1 MTNKERIV
9 KVISEELRIDK
20 DKIVPEANVFD
31 DLNFD
36 SLDSVQVIL
45 EIEKEFD
52 IEKNLPIDFQWFLTK
67 LFFIFLFFCFFCSFF
82 CMGSAA
88 CGVSHSITSLRFTW
102 KACSRTEHADDV
114 SMSSAGV
121 ALLTL
126 EASLTFE
133 VCRAVCSPVSI
144 TY

>member
-20 DKIVPEANVFD
+20 DKIVPEANVFE

-52 IEKNLPIDFQWFLTK
+52 IETTDEEIDSIQTVQDIIDLVENL
-67 LFFIFLFFCFFCSFF
+67 S
-82 CMGSAA
+82 
-88 CGVSHSITSLRFTW
+88 
-102 KACSRTEHADDV
+102 
-114 SMSSAGV
+114 
-121 ALLTL
+121 
-126 EASLTFE
+126 
-133 VCRAVCSPVSI
+133 
-144 TY
+144 

>member
-1 MTNKERIV
+1 MTNIERIV

-52 IEKNLPIDFQWFLTK
+52 IETTDDEIDSIQTVQDIVDLVENL
-67 LFFIFLFFCFFCSFF
+67 S
-82 CMGSAA
+82 
-88 CGVSHSITSLRFTW
+88 
-102 KACSRTEHADDV
+102 
-114 SMSSAGV
+114 
-121 ALLTL
+121 
-126 EASLTFE
+126 
-133 VCRAVCSPVSI
+133 
-144 TY
+144 

>member
-52 IEKNLPIDFQWFLTK
+52 IETTDEEID
-67 LFFIFLFFCFFCSFF
+67 
-82 CMGSAA
+82 
-88 CGVSHSITSLRFTW
+88 SIQTVQDIIDLVENPF
-102 KACSRTEHADDV
+102 
-114 SMSSAGV
+114 
-121 ALLTL
+121 
-126 EASLTFE
+126 
-133 VCRAVCSPVSI
+133 
-144 TY
+144 

>member
-9 KVISEELRIDK
+9 KVIPEELRIDK

-52 IEKNLPIDFQWFLTK
+52 IQNNGRRDRQYSNSSRHYRFSRKSFQF
-67 LFFIFLFFCFFCSFF
+67 
-82 CMGSAA
+82 
-88 CGVSHSITSLRFTW
+88 
-102 KACSRTEHADDV
+102 
-114 SMSSAGV
+114 
-121 ALLTL
+121 
-126 EASLTFE
+126 
-133 VCRAVCSPVSI
+133 
-144 TY
+144 

>member
-9 KVISEELRIDK
+9 KVISAELRIDK

-52 IEKNLPIDFQWFLTK
+52 IETTDEEIDSIQTVQDIIDLVENL
-67 LFFIFLFFCFFCSFF
+67 S
-82 CMGSAA
+82 
-88 CGVSHSITSLRFTW
+88 
-102 KACSRTEHADDV
+102 
-114 SMSSAGV
+114 
-121 ALLTL
+121 
-126 EASLTFE
+126 
-133 VCRAVCSPVSI
+133 
-144 TY
+144 

>member
-52 IEKNLPIDFQWFLTK
+52 IETTDEEIDSIQTVQDIIDLVENL
-67 LFFIFLFFCFFCSFF
+67 S
-82 CMGSAA
+82 
-88 CGVSHSITSLRFTW
+88 
-102 KACSRTEHADDV
+102 
-114 SMSSAGV
+114 
-121 ALLTL
+121 
-126 EASLTFE
+126 
-133 VCRAVCSPVSI
+133 
-144 TY
+144 

>member
-9 KVISEELRIDK
+9 KVIPEELRIDK

-52 IEKNLPIDFQWFLTK
+52 IQNNGRRDRQYPKQSRHYRFSRKPFL
-67 LFFIFLFFCFFCSFF
+67 
-82 CMGSAA
+82 
-88 CGVSHSITSLRFTW
+88 V
-102 KACSRTEHADDV
+102 
-114 SMSSAGV
+114 
-121 ALLTL
+121 LT
-126 EASLTFE
+126 
-133 VCRAVCSPVSI
+133 
-144 TY
+144 

>member
-1 MTNKERIV
+1 MTNKERIA

-52 IEKNLPIDFQWFLTK
+52 IETTDEEIDSIQTVQDIIDLVENL
-67 LFFIFLFFCFFCSFF
+67 S
-82 CMGSAA
+82 
-88 CGVSHSITSLRFTW
+88 
-102 KACSRTEHADDV
+102 
-114 SMSSAGV
+114 
-121 ALLTL
+121 
-126 EASLTFE
+126 
-133 VCRAVCSPVSI
+133 
-144 TY
+144 